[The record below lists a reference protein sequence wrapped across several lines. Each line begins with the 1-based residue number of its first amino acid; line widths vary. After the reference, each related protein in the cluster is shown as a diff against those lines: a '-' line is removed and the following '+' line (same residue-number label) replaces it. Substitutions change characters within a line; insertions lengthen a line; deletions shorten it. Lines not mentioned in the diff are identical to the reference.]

1 MSWGPGHS
9 PAALGVP
16 RGPSATG
23 PVVAPRGRSSG
34 LPGGLHLRH
43 LSKDTDFPD
52 HGLLGPTRQ
61 TVLSWEDLFCLLHFL
76 AFIRFSFLG
85 KYSSDHFKIKHGQL
99 LSMTL
104 RLPRVG
110 HSSWLS
116 HIPVLL
122 TSLVP
127 SSQDPVVS
135 QLGLWTPVWLPT
147 LEATL

>member
-16 RGPSATG
+16 RSPWATG
-23 PVVAPRGRSSG
+23 PGVAPRGHSSG
-34 LPGGLHLRH
+34 LPGGFHLEH

-52 HGLLGPTRQ
+52 HGLLGRTWQ

-76 AFIRFSFLG
+76 AFIKFSFLS
-85 KYSSDHFKIKHGQL
+85 KYSSDHFKIRHGQL

-104 RLPRVG
+104 RLPRMG

-116 HIPVLL
+116 HIQVLL
-122 TSLVP
+122 ISLVP
-127 SSQDPVVS
+127 GSHDPVVL